1 MRRVIG
7 VGSAL
12 ALLVFAIALVVILT
26 PPPCVP
32 AATPTAPTGPWSHF
46 SLCIPVNLTR
56 GLLLA
61 LMAAALTMLLAL
73 AAVYHCLIS
82 QRYGYAKIIGA
93 GIFTIAICFG
103 VGLLAE
109 MPIGGRAG
117 NGVLVTPVFALAP
130 LAILLSPL
138 LAIVT
143 LRYSVAPPDGR
154 PRGALR
160 DATPVDHME

>member
-7 VGSAL
+7 VGAAL
-12 ALLVFAIALVVILT
+12 ALLVFAIALVIILT

-32 AATPTAPTGPWSHF
+32 AAAPTAPTGPWSHF

-61 LMAAALTMLLAL
+61 FG
-73 AAVYHCLIS
+73 AAVYHSLIS

-93 GIFTIAICFG
+93 GILTIAICFG

-117 NGVLVTPVFALAP
+117 NGFLVTPVFALAP

-143 LRYSVAPPDGR
+143 LLYTVAPSGGR

-160 DATPVDHME
+160 DATPAEHVE